1 MSDISANNKR
11 IAKNTLFLYVRMFVS
26 LILGLYTSRIVIDA
40 LGVSDYGIYNLVGGF
55 ITVLAFLNTGM
66 AQSSQ
71 RYLSYEL
78 GKGDSKRLNDVFC
91 MSVNTHAVIALIII
105 LLSETIGVW
114 FVNTQLNIPDDRM
127 LAANVVFQCSIFTF
141 AMSVMSVP
149 YNASIISHEKM
160 SVYAYMS
167 ILDVVLKLLVVFIL
181 LIIPFDKLVIY
192 SILIALVTFTL
203 SLCFIFYCKKKFEE
217 CTYRRGVFDKNLFKD
232 MFSFAGWS
240 VVGNLGFSLKDQIAN
255 VILNW
260 FCGTTLNAA
269 RGIGLQVGGLVT
281 AFSGNISAAINPQI
295 TKQYAVG
302 NIGESQKLVYAGSKC
317 AFYLLALV
325 SIPVIINID
334 YILGLWLKTV
344 PEYTSEFLVLS
355 LVVALFYALS
365 YTVTVAIQATGN
377 MKTFQ
382 IGICALMLLE
392 LPAVYIILNSGMLPY
407 YIMFPSV
414 ITGFI
419 ALLFRFYLIK
429 KYIPSY
435 SYRFYFLHV
444 VLRCFLVFVV
454 SYYSCVFVRSLFD
467 VNLFGLFVSALISVL
482 LILLIIYSLGISKRE
497 REFVKSRI
505 LLKMVFV
512 KHLHNKIRLK

>member
-91 MSVNTHAVIALIII
+91 MSVNTHAVITLIII

-114 FVNTQLNIPDDRM
+114 FVNYQLNIPDDRM

-141 AMSVMSVP
+141 AMNIMSVP
-149 YNASIISHEKM
+149 YNASIIAHEKM
-160 SVYAYMS
+160 SIYAYMG
-167 ILDVVLKLLVVFIL
+167 ILDVVLKLLTVYVL

-192 SILIALVTFTL
+192 SVLIALVAFIL
-203 SLCFIFYCKKKFEE
+203 RLCYWVYCKRNFEE
-217 CTYRRGVFDKNLFKD
+217 CTYYIGNFDKNLFKE

-240 VVGNLGFSLKDQIAN
+240 VVGNLGFSLKDQMAN

-269 RGIGLQVGGLVT
+269 RGVGLHVGNLVT
-281 AFSGNISAAINPQI
+281 AFSGNITAAINPQI
-295 TKQYAVG
+295 TKQYAMG
-302 NIGESQKLVYAGSKC
+302 NIGESQKLVYAGSKY
-317 AFYLLALV
+317 AFYLLTLV

-334 YILGLWLKTV
+334 YLLGLWLKTV
-344 PEYTSEFLVLS
+344 PKYTSEFLVLS
-355 LVVALFYALS
+355 LIVALFYALAN
-365 YTVTVAIQATGN
+365 TVTVAIQATGN
-377 MKTFQ
+377 MKIFQ
-382 IGICALMLLE
+382 LGICVLMLLE
-392 LPAVYIILNSGMLPY
+392 VPAVYIILEMGCPPY
-407 YIMFPSV
+407 VIMYPSLV
-414 ITGFI
+414 TGLV
-419 ALLFRFYLIK
+419 AVLFRFFLIK
-429 KYIPSY
+429 KYVPTY
-435 SYRFYFLHV
+435 SYKYYLLHV
-444 VLRCFLVFVV
+444 LFRCFGIFIV
-454 SYYSCVFVRSLFD
+454 SYYSCVLVRSLFD

-482 LILLIIYSLGISKRE
+482 LILLIIYLFGISKRE

-505 LLKMVFV
+505 LSKIAFV
-512 KHLHNKIRLK
+512 KHLHKG